1 MTAPAPVVGTVPD
14 TTLAG
19 PEVAPGSL
27 VHAITDDPD
36 ALVYFLVNV
45 GDGDTQLLL
54 LPPDSSDGVRR
65 LVIVDIATPSKLP
78 KLLDA
83 LHAVQIN
90 GKPLI
95 DAPGTER
102 QIRLLVATHPHFDH
116 IGGMSDL
123 IARYGNPDPTFA
135 PCIEMFWEP
144 GYFYP
149 TPSFH
154 NLMASL
160 ESSPRIR
167 RLQPTSGTT
176 MTIDSVR
183 FMALGP
189 GIGLRN
195 RFDTYGV
202 EINDSS
208 ITLMVEYPA
217 NPLFAAESDHG
228 LDRRAS
234 EAPSRRLL
242 LGGDAQFT
250 SWAQATVDFPD
261 LVQSQ
266 NAVLAEELRTA
277 RGKDYLAA
285 DLIKISHHA
294 SKHGV
299 NLELLERVGAPI
311 ALVSSVAGGGK
322 YGFPHLLAMEAARE
336 ARQATTTKGTA
347 RKPDQELGI
356 HVTGSKLDSGKPAG
370 SIAVV
375 ISKVSGRALRL
386 FRFGDTP
393 SGAIDLAAARE
404 VK

>member
-1 MTAPAPVVGTVPD
+1 MTAPLPVVGTVPD
-14 TTLAG
+14 ATLAD

-27 VHAITDDPD
+27 IHAITDDPD

-54 LPPDSSDGVRR
+54 LPPDSSDGIRR
-65 LVIVDIATPSKLP
+65 LVIVDVATPGKLP
-78 KLLDA
+78 KLIDA
-83 LHAVQIN
+83 LSKVVIG

-95 DAPGTER
+95 EPPGSER

-123 IARYGNPDPTFA
+123 IATYGNPNPAVT

-144 GYFYP
+144 GYFFP
-149 TPSFH
+149 SASFH

-160 ESSPRIR
+160 ESTPRIR

-176 MTIDSVR
+176 MTLDSVR

-208 ITLMVEYPA
+208 ITMMVEYPA
-217 NPLFAAESDHG
+217 NALFAETSDHG
-228 LDRRAS
+228 LDRRA
-234 EAPSRRLL
+234 APIPSRRLL

-261 LVQSQ
+261 LVQEQ
-266 NAVLAEELRTA
+266 NPTLAKELRSA
-277 RGKDYLAA
+277 QSRDYLAA

-299 NLELLERVGAPI
+299 NIELLERVGAST

-336 ARQATTTKGTA
+336 ARQPTTTNSTP
-347 RKPDQELGI
+347 RKSDQELGI
-356 HVTGSKLDSGKPAG
+356 HVTGSKLDTGKPAG

-375 ISKVSGRALRL
+375 VSKVSGRALRL
-386 FRFGDTP
+386 FRFGDSS
-393 SGAIDLAAARE
+393 SGAIDLTAARE